1 MSEYLVDRL
10 KHRIRDLEDEI
21 DRMKDEVE
29 LERRRAIAAEVTLLV
44 TGMAAGFFLGY
55 FLT

>member
-10 KHRIRDLEDEI
+10 RQRIYELEDEI
-21 DRMKDEVE
+21 DRIKDERE
-29 LERRRAIAAEVTLLV
+29 MEFKRAVAAEVTLLV